1 MKFTN
6 GVEKEFKNNDNDDM
20 PIFDESSDED
30 GDEKHLKFGKMP
42 NTISEFDE
50 IR

>member
-1 MKFTN
+1 MKFTH
-6 GVEKEFKNNDNDDM
+6 GVEKEFKINENDDI
-20 PIFDESSDED
+20 PIFEESSDEE
-30 GDEKHLKFGKMP
+30 GDDSHLKFGKMP

>member
-1 MKFTN
+1 MKFTQ
-6 GVEKEFKNNDNDDM
+6 GVEKEFKNNENDDF
-20 PIFDESSDED
+20 PIFDESSDDDEN
-30 GDEKHLKFGKMP
+30 EKHLKFGKMP